1 MENPS
6 KKLFINEQE
15 IGVTFMVPFALTCF
29 QVRSEG
35 DKKVSL
41 ESMVNGDCQIKL
53 QSYKG
58 FGNKSSLK
66 KHCSRS
72 DLIFHLICY

>member
-29 QVRSEG
+29 EVRSEG

-41 ESMVNGDCQIKL
+41 VNNDCQ
-53 QSYKG
+53 
-58 FGNKSSLK
+58 NKVTEL
-66 KHCSRS
+66 
-72 DLIFHLICY
+72 